1 MFPKSNTYVDGEISR
16 AVMRLQAAEVDSDEY
31 GVLLER
37 LGKLQKIRHE
47 EKPENPTSD
56 AILSSATNL
65 IGIFMILRHEQLNVI
80 TSKATSFVRLR

>member
-1 MFPKSNTYVDGEISR
+1 
-16 AVMRLQAAEVDSDEY
+16 MRLQAAEVDSDEY